1 MQLLKELITTKGRVL
16 NNSILKV
23 DNFLNHQIDPVLMY
37 EMGKE
42 FKKRFQELKINKVV
56 TIEASGIAIGT
67 AAAYQFGVPL
77 VFAKKATPSTMGA
90 FYTSKVHSFTKNRDY
105 DICISKEYIQPGD
118 RILVVDDFLAMGA
131 AVLGLKDIIDQ
142 AGAELLGV
150 GIAIEK
156 GFQEGSKILR
166 DKGLNVE
173 SLAIIDSFH
182 EGKVI
187 FR

>member
-1 MQLLKELITTKGRVL
+1 MQLLKELITTKGRVI
-16 NNSILKV
+16 NNNILKV

-37 EMGKE
+37 EMGRE
-42 FKKRFQELKINKVV
+42 FKERFKDLNINKVV

-77 VFAKKATPSTMGA
+77 VFAKKAKPSTMGE

-105 DICISKEYIQPGD
+105 DICISKEYINPGD
-118 RILVVDDFLAMGA
+118 RILIVDDFLAMGA

-142 AGAELLGV
+142 AGAEVLGI

-156 GFQEGSKILR
+156 GFQDGSKILR
-166 DKGLNVE
+166 EQKLNVE
-173 SLAIIDSFH
+173 SLAIIDSFKD
-182 EGKVI
+182 GKVI
-187 FR
+187 FK